1 MSFLLLYI
9 GEGRPFDEQRI
20 RSFWVGCPNIS
31 ELRENA
37 MVGAALD
44 ANFKFGNDSIIVELK
59 KDRETIAL
67 SDIGEASIQMSF
79 MLQSIYPE
87 PLHVVDENHAVDFVI
102 RDNGTSKQL
111 AEAIY
116 AALGLVNK

>member
-1 MSFLLLYI
+1 
-9 GEGRPFDEQRI
+9 
-20 RSFWVGCPNIS
+20 
-31 ELRENA
+31 
-37 MVGAALD
+37 
-44 ANFKFGNDSIIVELK
+44 
-59 KDRETIAL
+59 
-67 SDIGEASIQMSF
+67 MSF